1 MLSILKFSGTH
12 WSRSAIGWL
21 VFAFVVQGLSEAG
34 AESAAAQIAA
44 YNAAVALGVLN
55 VAERSGNDG
64 HYQVA
69 KVAISDFNLS
79 ELDPAVFA
87 DQDGAAAPAPR

>member
-12 WSRSAIGWL
+12 WSRSAIAWL

-55 VAERSGNDG
+55 VAERSGNQG

-87 DQDGAAAPAPR
+87 DQDGSAAPAPR

>member
-1 MLSILKFSGTH
+1 MQSILKFSGTH
-12 WSRSAIGWL
+12 WSRSAIAWL
-21 VFAFVVQGLSEAG
+21 TFAFVVQGLAEAG
-34 AESAAAQIAA
+34 AESADAKIAA

-55 VAERSGNDG
+55 VAERSGNHG

-87 DQDGAAAPAPR
+87 DQDGAAPAPR